1 MKKAIEL
8 IYGFWKLDI
17 PNNTKYNANIV
28 MYVLKQEYK
37 LEKTLEIY

>member
-1 MKKAIEL
+1 MNFTDS
-8 IYGFWKLDI
+8 G
-17 PNNTKYNANIV
+17 NTKYNANIV